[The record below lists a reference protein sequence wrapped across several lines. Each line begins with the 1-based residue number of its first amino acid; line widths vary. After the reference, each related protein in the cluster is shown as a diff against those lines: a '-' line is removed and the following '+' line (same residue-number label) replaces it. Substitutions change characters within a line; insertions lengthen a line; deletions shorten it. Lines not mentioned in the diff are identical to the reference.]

1 LKAKELSSIDRGMR
15 KGVDK
20 MKNSQLKCS
29 ECGGKVIK
37 KKVDFSMYGVSLGK
51 FDAEVCSKCG
61 EELFDEETSKKIDES
76 AKKKGLWG
84 LEAQTKV
91 GKAGDSLI
99 IRVNKKIADFYGLK
113 QGEEVTIAPKD
124 KEELCIFI

>member
-1 LKAKELSSIDRGMR
+1 MDIKKRASR
-15 KGVDK
+15 
-20 MKNSQLKCS
+20 C
-29 ECGGKVIK
+29 ECGGIMVR

-51 FDAEVCSKCG
+51 FEAEVFKKCG
-61 EELFDEETSKKIDES
+61 EELFSEEVSDQIDEV

-99 IRVNKKIADFYGLK
+99 IRVNKKIADFYDLK

-124 KEELCIFI
+124 KEELCILI

>member
-1 LKAKELSSIDRGMR
+1 MVNAKKGNESI
-15 KGVDK
+15 
-20 MKNSQLKCS
+20 C
-29 ECGGKVIK
+29 ECGGVMIK

-51 FDAEVCSKCG
+51 FEAEVCSKCG
-61 EELFDEETSKKIDES
+61 EELFSEEVSKQIDEV

-99 IRVNKKIADFYGLK
+99 IRVSKKIADFYGLK
-113 QGEEVTIAPKD
+113 QGEEVTVAPKD
-124 KEELCIFI
+124 KGELCILI

>member
-1 LKAKELSSIDRGMR
+1 MKSKKTVAKDICD
-15 KGVDK
+15 
-20 MKNSQLKCS
+20 
-29 ECGGKVIK
+29 CGGIMVK

-51 FDAEVCSKCG
+51 FEAEVCQKCG
-61 EELFDEETSKKIDES
+61 EELFSEEASKQIDEA

-113 QGEEVTIAPKD
+113 QGKEVTLTPKD
-124 KEELCIFI
+124 KEELCILV